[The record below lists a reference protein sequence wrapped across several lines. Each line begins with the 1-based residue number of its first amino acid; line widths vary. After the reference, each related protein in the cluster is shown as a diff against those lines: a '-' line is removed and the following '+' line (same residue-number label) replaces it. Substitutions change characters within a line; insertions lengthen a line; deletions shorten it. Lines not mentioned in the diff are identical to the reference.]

1 MSILVWL
8 EQTAL
13 AEYILISA
21 WGYPIM
27 IMLHSLGLA
36 IMVGLST
43 ILSLRI
49 LGFFQSIP
57 FASLPLLLKVAW
69 IGFVINFLSGGALFA
84 SQATMYIVDP
94 VFLIKMFFVIVAAI
108 LVALMQSSIKKAPAA
123 AEGSFD
129 VASNKDKIFAA
140 CVLVAWTFGMVTGRL
155 IAYL

>member
-1 MSILVWL
+1 MSILAWL

-21 WGYPIM
+21 WGYPFM
-27 IMLHSLGLA
+27 IMFHSLGLA

-49 LGFFQSIP
+49 LGFFRSIP
-57 FASLPLLLKVAW
+57 FASLPLLLKIAW

-84 SQATMYIVDP
+84 SQATMYIVDAI
-94 VFLIKMFFVIVAAI
+94 FLIKMTFVIIAAI
-108 LVALMQSSIKKAPAA
+108 LVALMQSSIKKATAA
-123 AEGSFD
+123 AGGAYD
-129 VASNKDKIFAA
+129 VASTKDKVFAV
-140 CVLVAWTFGMVTGRL
+140 CVLVAWSLGMVTGRL